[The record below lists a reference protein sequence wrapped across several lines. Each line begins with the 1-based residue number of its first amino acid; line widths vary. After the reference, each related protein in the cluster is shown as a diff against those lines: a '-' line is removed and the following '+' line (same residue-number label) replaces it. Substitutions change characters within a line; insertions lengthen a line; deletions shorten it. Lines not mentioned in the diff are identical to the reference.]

1 MFAVNAA
8 AEIAGTKHNY
18 ELSFPAQP
26 TVPQLVAEAESV
38 FGRVCPPGHPLH
50 ISAVQIFD
58 DVAQGW
64 AGLLTD
70 HQIRHGC
77 QVYCLSAED
86 DAAAEGDAALA
97 AAAATAGVAAAETYL
112 ASSAAVA
119 AAAAS
124 PLPVASPQT
133 LLVFEQ
139 LARTHLHALGPGDF
153 VYGLQGLRLDFP
165 EPCLREIFA
174 AADADADGLLSLP
187 EFASLAE
194 AYPALIESAHA
205 RCVDVA
211 NRGAV
216 EEESARVR
224 QSLSCLEE
232 QGKSTRDML
241 REVEQAEL
249 DRHAKLRGQEGCVTL
264 AKQRDREAAAKL
276 VAASGASEAAAHA
289 LEERRRASAQAKE
302 QSRAKDAQLAHACG
316 EAEKVMATVRAA
328 GADVDRVAQTIA
340 ALENELRTQHE
351 ELQRCEAAAKVAGG
365 YYAASETRMRL
376 AEEEAARARGA
387 AHDEAQRAREAE
399 QGYQRTLEDEEAAV
413 AVAASSGL
421 EVQREEAQFEGL
433 SQAAGEAR
441 ARKEELVLEEAAA
454 RSHRAALLT
463 RREEIDR
470 DARLLAEGRARDEEG
485 EQRLAQ
491 REVALKEKR
500 AQLHSRSSLLL
511 AHHLHSGPQVEEA
524 AAAEAAA
531 VAASSLASPR
541 HVVFDSVAAPSP
553 PLMAFSPP
561 QSPAAAAPSAVSV
574 LPPPLSD
581 ALVLTDAEKAAVL
594 RARGIAAAAAS
605 SVVSSPYAAL
615 AKAAGTPSPV
625 SPRW

>member
-77 QVYCLSAED
+77 QVYCLSADD
-86 DAAAEGDAALA
+86 DAAADGDAAALA
-97 AAAATAGVAAAETYL
+97 AAAATAGAAAAETYL
-112 ASSAAVA
+112 ASSAAAA

-165 EPCLREIFA
+165 ETCLREIFD

-194 AYPALIESAHA
+194 AYPALLESAHA

-232 QGKSTRDML
+232 QGKSTRDLL

-289 LEERRRASAQAKE
+289 LEERRRALAQAKE

-340 ALENELRTQHE
+340 ALESELRTQHE
-351 ELQRCEAAAKVAGG
+351 ALQRCEEAAKVASG

-376 AEEEAARARGA
+376 AEEEAARARA
-387 AHDEAQRAREAE
+387 AQAEEALQRRRLRAV
-399 QGYQRTLEDEEAAV
+399 DEEAAQRKA
-413 AVAASSGL
+413 AVAREESEGL
-421 EVQREEAQFEGL
+421 RRARAAVHEGEVRFRDDMRRQQRAHQEALAAMRAAAEREEAEML
-433 SQAAGEAR
+433 A
-441 ARKEELVLEEAAA
+441 KLELVRQLK
-454 RSHRAALLT
+454 R
-463 RREEIDR
+463 
-470 DARLLAEGRARDEEG
+470 EGRPIPQHLLKPLRPHSPATDACPDLPHISPGTASAVVSPQSVASPLAGGGGDGAREHKPAS
-485 EQRLAQ
+485 R
-491 REVALKEKR
+491 R
-500 AQLHSRSSLLL
+500 SRSSKS
-511 AHHLHSGPQVEEA
+511 ARRQSTSRSRT
-524 AAAEAAA
+524 
-531 VAASSLASPR
+531 ASKRKP
-541 HVVFDSVAAPSP
+541 
-553 PLMAFSPP
+553 
-561 QSPAAAAPSAVSV
+561 
-574 LPPPLSD
+574 
-581 ALVLTDAEKAAVL
+581 
-594 RARGIAAAAAS
+594 
-605 SVVSSPYAAL
+605 
-615 AKAAGTPSPV
+615 
-625 SPRW
+625 